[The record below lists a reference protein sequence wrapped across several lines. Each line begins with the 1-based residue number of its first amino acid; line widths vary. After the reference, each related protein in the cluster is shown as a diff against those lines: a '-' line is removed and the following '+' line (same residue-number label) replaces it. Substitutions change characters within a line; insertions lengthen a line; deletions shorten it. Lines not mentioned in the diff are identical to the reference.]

1 MHDNRAGGFVVSLHP
16 IPILWEGEMNVAGV
30 SEGVSEV
37 FVELGKAGWEQV
49 DVVYWQFSSSPCC
62 PTSPGW
68 VGLWTTRRVYP
79 TLHRA
84 LEEVHLQAVTVE
96 LAVDVSG

>member
-1 MHDNRAGGFVVSLHP
+1 
-16 IPILWEGEMNVAGV
+16 MNVAGV

-68 VGLWTTRRVYP
+68 VGLCTPRRVYP